1 MTTSA
6 DRQIDLSQY
15 INIKQDV
22 KAVLGF
28 TNVFLYTKPGK
39 KVEVYEQ
46 LKKASEKS
54 TTFRVYDNIIFCLC
68 SFYISLSLVLTTRL
82 SASKGRIAYVEKH
95 TERNMKL
102 PSGIQARH
110 SQSCITSL

>member
-82 SASKGRIAYVEKH
+82 SAYKGRIAYVEK
-95 TERNMKL
+95 
-102 PSGIQARH
+102 IY
-110 SQSCITSL
+110 ITRKEI